1 MALDFKWWV
10 GGVWSWEGG
19 WCVALGPPSL
29 TFAMELQ
36 QCLHF
41 GLDPLSV
48 VPSVAAV
55 GEEPW
60 QHGEVVQHLA
70 THDDPLE
77 AWLQGLLDGRICCDH
92 L

>member
-1 MALDFKWWV
+1 
-10 GGVWSWEGG
+10 
-19 WCVALGPPSL
+19 
-29 TFAMELQ
+29 MELQ

-77 AWLQGLLDGRICCDH
+77 A
-92 L
+92 